1 MKASLKTRK
10 RNMFQIRVST
20 GSRTK
25 LYFATLLHNR
35 NYDGKLEMDHDDQK
49 LEIKVIVVITFDLVT
64 VCLLGNAAYT
74 QTSQ

>member
-1 MKASLKTRK
+1 
-10 RNMFQIRVST
+10 MFQIRVST

-64 VCLLGNAAYT
+64 VCL
-74 QTSQ
+74 